1 MAKTSEELNRR
12 MVAAM
17 GKPKAVTAAGDVQVV
32 GQSITQPPQLIVA
45 AKLQEALDV
54 AFAQIGSTQAQQS
67 ISERML
73 GLFEEILAE
82 MKPARK

>member
-1 MAKTSEELNRR
+1 MAKTSEELSRR

-17 GKPKAVTAAGDVQVV
+17 GKPNAAAGAGDVVV
-32 GQSITQPPQLIVA
+32 AGQAVDQPPQLMVA
-45 AKLQEALDV
+45 TKLQEALDV
-54 AFAQIGSTQAQQS
+54 AFTRIESTQAQQS

-73 GLFEEILAE
+73 GLFEEIIAE